1 MRIIFI
7 FILLLTTNLFAHQP
21 KLINYSPS
29 VDNPHQVIFPEI
41 SKAYYGKLSGEPHYY
56 IINSDKEFLFYTGIL
71 SPKID
76 DEYKWLSIA
85 VYAINEKNNKILK
98 FFADG
103 QDFKWEAWYEPYA
116 RDWYWKGPEI
126 GAEVNE
132 DTGFKRSFNLSKGNY
147 LIQIFNKDNI
157 GHYSLAVGEA
167 EFFGSNLWEQTL
179 TWAPILFY
187 IGPYMDIVHWQK
199 FDVRAYIPHIAF
211 VVLIFLIYL
220 IVKKIF
226 YRKPKRMFS

>member
-29 VDNPHQVIFPEI
+29 VDNPHEVIFPEI

-56 IINSDKEFLFYTGIL
+56 IINSEKEFLFYTGIL

-132 DTGFKRSFNLSKGNY
+132 DTGFKRSFNLSKGTY
-147 LIQIFNKDNI
+147 LIQIFNKDNL

-187 IGPYMDIVHWQK
+187 NGPFMDIMHWQK
-199 FDVRAYIPHIAF
+199 FDVRAYIPHIAL
-211 VVLIFLIYL
+211 VVLIFLIYF
-220 IVKKIF
+220 IIKKVF
-226 YRKPKRMFS
+226 FRKTKKMFS

>member
-29 VDNPHQVIFPEI
+29 VDNPHEVIFPEI

-56 IINSDKEFLFYTGIL
+56 IINSEKEFLFYTGIL

-85 VYAINEKNNKILK
+85 VYAINEKNNKILI

-132 DTGFKRSFNLSKGNY
+132 DTGFKRSFNLSKGTY
-147 LIQIFNKDNI
+147 LIQIFNKDNV

-179 TWAPILFY
+179 TWTPILFY
-187 IGPYMDIVHWQK
+187 IGPFMDIMHWQK
-199 FDVRAYIPHIAF
+199 FDVRAYIPHIAL
-211 VVLIFLIYL
+211 VVLIFLIYF
-220 IVKKIF
+220 IVKKVF
-226 YRKPKRMFS
+226 FRKTKKMFS